1 MLSRYTP
8 TTSKSGEP
16 VVEVIDLV
24 VYGSTT
30 AEMQGRINAIERMF
44 VTAERRNMTGSGPR
58 VFLHIQAS
66 GESATWRGEVLAGL
80 LELDKS
86 AMSVFGQAQVKVELE
101 VTRRAYWEDTTLRT
115 LALSN
120 GNGSGATSGLSI
132 YNHDDSATGHDNW
145 VQIASTDVTGVLPAG
160 CQVRLTN
167 NIGASRTFT
176 KIYLAL
182 NAYSD
187 PANFSHI
194 LEGES
199 RASGGTVVSDATYYS
214 NGQALAIALGSGV
227 TPSTS
232 TFTWTLPAAT
242 LQDAAGRP
250 FRLLARFAGG
260 LGTTTVYAEVRAANG
275 TSVLWRGDS
284 VALPDLYGGLTDLG
298 VVPLPPGGYSTAYG
312 ALTLALTFTG
322 VASRYLDFLQL
333 TPMDAFV
340 LLECMAPCAHGES
353 VMYDSIDDRQ
363 YILSGTAELGYVT
376 ASGGN
381 LLLQP
386 GVVNR
391 LIVLQGNS
399 TGTNRGEIYEMF
411 TVLVRYRP
419 RRLTI

>member
-101 VTRRAYWEDTTLRT
+101 VTRRAYWEDTTLRNLPLT
-115 LALSN
+115 N
-120 GNGSGATSGLSI
+120 GNGTGATSGLNI
-132 YNHDDSATGHDNW
+132 VNHDDSGTGDDNW
-145 VQIASTDVTGVLPAG
+145 VQIAADQVTGVLPAG
-160 CQVRLTN
+160 VQVRLTN
-167 NIGASRTFT
+167 DIGATRTYS

-182 NAYSD
+182 NAFSD
-187 PANFSHI
+187 PANFTHV

-199 RASGGTVVSDATYYS
+199 RASGGSVVSDAAYS
-214 NGQALAIALGSGV
+214 NGQALSFTIGSGV
-227 TPSTS
+227 TPGTS
-232 TFTWTLPAAT
+232 TFVWTLPAAT

-260 LGTTTVYAEVRAANG
+260 IGTTTAYAEVRAANG

-284 VALPDLYGGLTDLG
+284 VALPDLYGGLLDMG

-322 VASRYLDFLQL
+322 IATRYLDFIQL

-340 LLECMAPCAHGES
+340 LLECMAPCAHGEA
-353 VMYDSIDDRQ
+353 VMYDSIEDRQ
-363 YILSGTAELGYVT
+363 YILSGSAELGYVT
-376 ASGGN
+376 ASGGR

-386 GVVNR
+386 GVINR
-391 LIVLQGNS
+391 LIVLQENS
-399 TGTNRGEIYEMF
+399 TGTNRGEISESF
-411 TVLVRYRP
+411 TALVRYRP

>member
-1 MLSRYTP
+1 MLSHYTP

-101 VTRRAYWEDTTLRT
+101 VTRRAYWEDTTLRNLPLT
-115 LALSN
+115 N
-120 GNGSGATSGLSI
+120 GNGAGATSGLNI
-132 YNHDDSATGHDNW
+132 VNHDDSGTGDDNW
-145 VQIASTDVTGVLPAG
+145 VQIAADQVTGVLPAG
-160 CQVRLTN
+160 VQVRLTN
-167 NIGASRTFT
+167 DIGATRTYS

-182 NAYSD
+182 NAFSD
-187 PANFSHI
+187 PANFTHV

-199 RASGGTVVSDATYYS
+199 RASGGSVVSDAAYS
-214 NGQALAIALGSGV
+214 NGQALNFTIGSGV
-227 TPSTS
+227 TPGTS

-260 LGTTTVYAEVRAANG
+260 IGTTTAYAEVRAANG

-284 VALPDLYGGLTDLG
+284 VALPDLYGGLLDMG

-322 VASRYLDFLQL
+322 IATRYLDFIQL

-340 LLECMAPCAHGES
+340 LLECMAPCAHGEAI
-353 VMYDSIDDRQ
+353 MYDSIDDRQ
-363 YILSGTAELGYVT
+363 YILSGSAELGYVT
-376 ASGGN
+376 ASGGR

-386 GVVNR
+386 GVINR
-391 LIVLQGNS
+391 LIVLQENS
-399 TGTNRGEIYEMF
+399 TGTNRGEISESF
-411 TVLVRYRP
+411 TALVRYRP

>member
-101 VTRRAYWEDTTLRT
+101 VTRRAYWEDTTLRNLPLT
-115 LALSN
+115 N
-120 GNGSGATSGLSI
+120 GNGAGATSGLNI
-132 YNHDDSATGHDNW
+132 VNHDDSGTGDDNW
-145 VQIASTDVTGVLPAG
+145 VQIAADQVTGVLPAG
-160 CQVRLTN
+160 VQVRLTN
-167 NIGASRTFT
+167 DIGATRTYS

-182 NAYSD
+182 NAFSD
-187 PANFSHI
+187 PANFTHV

-199 RASGGTVVSDATYYS
+199 RASGGSVVSDAAYS
-214 NGQALAIALGSGV
+214 NGQALSFTIGSGV
-227 TPSTS
+227 TPGTS
-232 TFTWTLPAAT
+232 TFVWTLPAAT

-260 LGTTTVYAEVRAANG
+260 IGTTTAYAEVRAANG

-284 VALPDLYGGLTDLG
+284 VALPDLYGGLLDMG

-322 VASRYLDFLQL
+322 IATRYLDFIQL

-340 LLECMAPCAHGES
+340 LLECMAPCAHGEA
-353 VMYDSIDDRQ
+353 VMYDSIEDRQ
-363 YILSGTAELGYVT
+363 YILSGSAELGYVT
-376 ASGGN
+376 ASGGR

-386 GVVNR
+386 GVINR
-391 LIVLQGNS
+391 LIVLQENS
-399 TGTNRGEIYEMF
+399 TGTNRGEISESF
-411 TVLVRYRP
+411 TALVRYRP

>member
-1 MLSRYTP
+1 
-8 TTSKSGEP
+8 
-16 VVEVIDLV
+16 
-24 VYGSTT
+24 
-30 AEMQGRINAIERMF
+30 
-44 VTAERRNMTGSGPR
+44 
-58 VFLHIQAS
+58 
-66 GESATWRGEVLAGL
+66 
-80 LELDKS
+80 
-86 AMSVFGQAQVKVELE
+86 
-101 VTRRAYWEDTTLRT
+101 
-115 LALSN
+115 
-120 GNGSGATSGLSI
+120 
-132 YNHDDSATGHDNW
+132 
-145 VQIASTDVTGVLPAG
+145 VTGVLPAG

-167 NIGASRTFT
+167 DIGASRTFT

-214 NGQALAIALGSGV
+214 NGQALSFTVGSGG

-232 TFTWTLPAAT
+232 TFAWTLPAAT

-260 LGTTTVYAEVRAANG
+260 LGTTTVFAEVRAANG
-275 TSVLWRGDS
+275 SSVLWRGDS

-322 VASRYLDFLQL
+322 IATRYLDFLQL

-340 LLECMAPCAHGES
+340 LLECVAPCAHGES
-353 VMYDSIDDRQ
+353 VMYDSIDGRQ
-363 YILSGTAELGYVT
+363 YILSGSAELGYVT

-386 GVVNR
+386 GVINR
-391 LIVLQGNS
+391 IIVLQENS

>member
-101 VTRRAYWEDTTLRT
+101 VTRRAYWEDTTLRNLPLT
-115 LALSN
+115 N
-120 GNGSGATSGLSI
+120 GNGAGATSGLNI
-132 YNHDDSATGHDNW
+132 VNHDDSGTGHDNW
-145 VQIASTDVTGVLPAG
+145 VQIAADQVTGVLPAG
-160 CQVRLTN
+160 VQVRLTN
-167 NIGASRTFT
+167 DIGATRTYS

-182 NAYSD
+182 NAFSD
-187 PANFSHI
+187 PANFTHV

-199 RASGGTVVSDATYYS
+199 RASGGSVVSDAAYS
-214 NGQALAIALGSGV
+214 NGQALSFTIGSGV
-227 TPSTS
+227 TPGTS
-232 TFTWTLPAAT
+232 TFVWTLPAAT

-260 LGTTTVYAEVRAANG
+260 IGTTTAYAEVRAANG

-284 VALPDLYGGLTDLG
+284 AALPDLYGGLLDMG

-322 VASRYLDFLQL
+322 IATRYLDFIQL

-340 LLECMAPCAHGES
+340 LLECMAPCAHGEA
-353 VMYDSIDDRQ
+353 VMYDSIEDRQ
-363 YILSGTAELGYVT
+363 YILSGSAELGYVT
-376 ASGGN
+376 ASGGR

-386 GVVNR
+386 GVINR
-391 LIVLQGNS
+391 LIVLQENS
-399 TGTNRGEIYEMF
+399 TGTNRGEISESF
-411 TVLVRYRP
+411 TALVRYRP

>member
-101 VTRRAYWEDTTLRT
+101 VTRRAYWEDTTLRNLPLT
-115 LALSN
+115 N
-120 GNGSGATSGLSI
+120 GNGAGATSGLNI
-132 YNHDDSATGHDNW
+132 VNHDDSGTGDDNW
-145 VQIASTDVTGVLPAG
+145 VQIAADQVTGVLPAG
-160 CQVRLTN
+160 VQVRLTN
-167 NIGASRTFT
+167 DIGATRTYS

-182 NAYSD
+182 NAFSD
-187 PANFSHI
+187 PANFTHV

-199 RASGGTVVSDATYYS
+199 RASGGSVVSDAAYS
-214 NGQALAIALGSGV
+214 NGQALSFTIGSGV
-227 TPSTS
+227 TPGTS

-260 LGTTTVYAEVRAANG
+260 IGTTTAYAEVRAANG

-284 VALPDLYGGLTDLG
+284 VALPDLYGGLLDMG

-322 VASRYLDFLQL
+322 IATRYLDFIQL

-340 LLECMAPCAHGES
+340 LLECMAPCAHGEA
-353 VMYDSIDDRQ
+353 VMYDSIEDRQ
-363 YILSGTAELGYVT
+363 YILSGSAELGYVT
-376 ASGGN
+376 ASGGR

-386 GVVNR
+386 GVINR
-391 LIVLQGNS
+391 LIVLQENS
-399 TGTNRGEIYEMF
+399 TGTNRGEISESF
-411 TVLVRYRP
+411 TALVRYRP

>member
-101 VTRRAYWEDTTLRT
+101 VTRRAYWEDTTLRNLPLT
-115 LALSN
+115 N
-120 GNGSGATSGLSI
+120 GNGTGATSGLNI
-132 YNHDDSATGHDNW
+132 VNHDDSGTGDDNW
-145 VQIASTDVTGVLPAG
+145 VQIAADQVTGVLPAG
-160 CQVRLTN
+160 VQVRLTN
-167 NIGASRTFT
+167 DIGATRTYS

-182 NAYSD
+182 NAFSD
-187 PANFSHI
+187 PANFTHV

-199 RASGGTVVSDATYYS
+199 RASGGSVVSDAAYS
-214 NGQALAIALGSGV
+214 NGQALSFTIGSGV
-227 TPSTS
+227 TPGTS
-232 TFTWTLPAAT
+232 TFVWTLPAAT

-260 LGTTTVYAEVRAANG
+260 IGTTTAYAEVRAANG

-284 VALPDLYGGLTDLG
+284 VALPDLYGGLLDMG

-322 VASRYLDFLQL
+322 IATRYLDFIQL

-363 YILSGTAELGYVT
+363 YILSGSAELGYVT
-376 ASGGN
+376 ASGGR

-386 GVVNR
+386 GVINR
-391 LIVLQGNS
+391 LIVLQENS
-399 TGTNRGEIYEMF
+399 TGTNRGEISESF
-411 TVLVRYRP
+411 TALVRYRP